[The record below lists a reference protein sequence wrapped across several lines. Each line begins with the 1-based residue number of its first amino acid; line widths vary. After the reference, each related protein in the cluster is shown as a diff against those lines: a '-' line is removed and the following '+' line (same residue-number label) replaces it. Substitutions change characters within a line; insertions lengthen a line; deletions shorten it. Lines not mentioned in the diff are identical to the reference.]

1 MEIINST
8 VTDIDDIFYLYDEGT
23 KYQRQQGTNLYWK
36 GFERSVVEQEI
47 EQKRQWKLV
56 VDNKTVCVFVT
67 TFSDPLIW
75 GEKDET
81 PSLYLHRIAT
91 HPEYRGRGF
100 VKQIVDWAKQYGRE
114 NGRQYLR
121 LDTGAG
127 NEKLNNY
134 YVSCGFTYL
143 GVVSIPDPEG
153 LPAHYRDGGF
163 ATFELVL

>member
-1 MEIINST
+1 MEIINSHI
-8 VTDIDDIFYLYDEGT
+8 TDIDDIFYLYDEGT
-23 KYQRQQGTNLYWK
+23 KYQLQQGVQRYWK

-47 EQKRQWKLV
+47 AEQRQWKLV
-56 VDNKTVCVFVT
+56 ADGKIVCVFVT

-75 GEKDET
+75 GSKDQD

-91 HPEYRGRGF
+91 HPQYRGRGF
-100 VKQIVDWAKQYGRE
+100 VKHIVDWAIRYGQAHQ
-114 NGRQYLR
+114 RQYLR

-143 GVVSIPDPEG
+143 GVVDIPDPVG
-153 LPAHYRDGGF
+153 LPAHYREGGF
-163 ATFELVL
+163 AIFELSL